1 MQKWPKLR
9 SITVHYVDQRR
20 RPTFD
25 ASQAADCCPDLREVI
40 FKGFV
45 LFRDELKVL
54 CTLCSGVTRLEV
66 PGLGHIGESLDAL
79 CDCLRAWSSTLEYLS
94 LRIHLPNLPLYQPL
108 SQVLSMLNGLR
119 ELVLLDMRLD
129 VDAISELPRLERL
142 SCSPHIDNDGL
153 MSLSRRLRDTNK
165 LPSLK
170 SISMAAYSFSNN
182 ADGRKELKES
192 CIVRKI
198 HF

>member
-1 MQKWPKLR
+1 
-9 SITVHYVDQRR
+9 
-20 RPTFD
+20 
-25 ASQAADCCPDLREVI
+25 
-40 FKGFV
+40 
-45 LFRDELKVL
+45 
-54 CTLCSGVTRLEV
+54 
-66 PGLGHIGESLDAL
+66 
-79 CDCLRAWSSTLEYLS
+79 
-94 LRIHLPNLPLYQPL
+94 
-108 SQVLSMLNGLR
+108 MLNGLR